1 MARSIYMGET
11 RCHMSGEVA
20 RYVMVAAASE
30 HHLLASFL
38 AVALV
43 LVQVGVTL
51 EWADLAVL
59 PDDGKSACG
68 TRGWTSPVI
77 VGVRVYPV
85 LRSDV
90 AKASPALVFALE
102 VGDFERVRLSPR
114 KATNS

>member
-1 MARSIYMGET
+1 
-11 RCHMSGEVA
+11 
-20 RYVMVAAASE
+20 MVAAASE

-43 LVQVGVTL
+43 LVRVGVTL

-68 TRGWTSPVI
+68 TGALTGSVI
-77 VGVRVYPV
+77 VGVRVNPG
-85 LRSDV
+85 RQSDV
-90 AKASPALVFALE
+90 TKASSALVFALD
-102 VGDFERVRLSPR
+102 VGDFESIRLSPR